1 MIISISTIL
10 KVWAFTSLSLQAQ
23 VVAGQDKT
31 AHLRNQKN
39 RQLKNLFA
47 GKSHTPASVN
57 NPNRP
62 DIIARNI
69 PSVDRAKVKAEDA
82 EREARGEP
90 MRFAVTNE
98 VTIDTKSDG
107 SWEAI
112 EGDGTQVWRYR
123 LKSPGCNSMNL
134 GFCEYDMPDGGSLHI
149 CEYISS
155 AFPCISL
162 YGMHAHLVS
171 IRSHSRLYP
180 TSLCN
185 NIHR

>member
-1 MIISISTIL
+1 MIISNSTIL
-10 KVWAFTSLSLQAQ
+10 KVWAFASLSLQAQ
-23 VVAGQDKT
+23 GVAGQEDT
-31 AHLRNQKN
+31 THHLRSQKN

-47 GKSHTPASVN
+47 GKSTPASVN

-98 VTIDTKSDG
+98 VTVDTKSDG
-107 SWEAI
+107 SWEAV
-112 EGDGTQVWRYR
+112 EGGTQVWRYR

-149 CEYISS
+149 CEYLSS
-155 AFPCISL
+155 A
-162 YGMHAHLVS
+162 
-171 IRSHSRLYP
+171 RLP
-180 TSLCN
+180 
-185 NIHR
+185 